1 MVGGTHADHSHVEAW
16 LGITLGAATK
26 PFTDAQVDAMC
37 IAAEALITTELEPS
51 NSLPATADTGWRQI
65 VVALVISMMERGD
78 KWQRSRGAT
87 TESSSEQGSATFAEF
102 AADVMTPRIR
112 ARIKNYE
119 RRMTTAYS
127 IRYGE
132 SQD

>member
-1 MVGGTHADHSHVEAW
+1 
-16 LGITLGAATK
+16 
-26 PFTDAQVDAMC
+26 
-37 IAAEALITTELEPS
+37 
-51 NSLPATADTGWRQI
+51 LPATADTGWRQI